1 MRTGMAVLVRGKIVK
16 GVMAMTGRTFLLQF
30 ITFSATLILT
40 ILLSPAV
47 FGVFFIVSAVISFLT
62 YFSDIGLAAAL
73 IQKKDEPERLEL
85 VSVFTLQQAIVLVL
99 ILLALIM
106 EPKISL
112 FYRLSPDGVFLLK
125 ALLLSFFLSS
135 LKTIPSILL
144 ERRLDFSRLVIPQ
157 ILENLIFYLTA
168 VILAY
173 RNFGITSFAWAAIF
187 RGFAGLIGIYW
198 ISPWLPGIAFSYASI
213 KSLITFGIPFQ
224 ANSLLALVKDD
235 LLTLYLGK
243 VLPFSHIGY
252 LGWAKK
258 WAETPLRLIMD
269 SVIRVTFPAFSRIQN
284 DKQLLKKALEKAV
297 LFLALFIFPASI
309 FLAIY
314 IKPLTELVPRY
325 AKWQEALT
333 AFYFFTA
340 SSILAAFSSPIV
352 NALNALGKIKKTLG
366 LMVVWTVLTWLL
378 VPVLTYFF
386 GFNGWAYASVAIS
399 STLFLPLG
407 MLKKEVNFNFGKNLA
422 KPFLMI
428 LISGSLALITLP
440 CVNNFASL
448 GFFMLVS
455 GLIYAVLAW
464 KFLKNEIMPYLPKFL
479 VKA

>member
-1 MRTGMAVLVRGKIVK
+1 MDQGALEAFKNKVVGGVL
-16 GVMAMTGRTFLLQF
+16 ALTTRTFILQIISF
-30 ITFSATLILT
+30 TATFILT
-40 ILLSPAV
+40 ILLSPEI
-47 FGVFFIVSAVISFLT
+47 FGIFFVVSAVISFLT

-73 IQKKDEPERLEL
+73 IQKKDEPVRSEL
-85 VSVFTLQQAIVLVL
+85 VSVFTLQQVIVTLVVAVSFLNVSL
-99 ILLALIM
+99 ISRFYKL
-106 EPKISL
+106 SGDGTFL
-112 FYRLSPDGVFLLK
+112 FQ
-125 ALLLSFFLSS
+125 ALLFSFFLSS

-144 ERRLDFSRLVIPQ
+144 ERKLDFSLLVVPQ
-157 ILENLIFYLTA
+157 ILENLAFYLTA
-168 VILAY
+168 VILALL
-173 RNFGITSFAWAAIF
+173 NLGIASFAWAALI
-187 RGFAGLIGIYW
+187 RGIVGLIAIYSV
-198 ISPWLPGIAFSYASI
+198 SPWVPGLGFSYS
-213 KSLITFGIPFQ
+213 SVRHLITFGIPFQ

-252 LGWAKK
+252 MGWAKK

-314 IKPLTELVPRY
+314 IRPLTELVPRY

-440 CVNNFASL
+440 YVNNFASL

-464 KFLKNEIMPYLPKFL
+464 KFLKNEIMTYLPKFL
-479 VKA
+479 VK